1 MSPTDYNTLALAILG
16 GRYRRPVS
24 MRAIAAR
31 DTVLLATDGPA
42 TSHRHCAGGEHCT
55 RADTH
60 GLPPAPVPANHPAR
74 SLFGPIL
81 TGMVPAQRKPRHLSL
96 AR

>member
-1 MSPTDYNTLALAILG
+1 MSPTDYNTLALALTG
-16 GRYRRPVS
+16 GRYRRLAS

-31 DTVLLATDGPA
+31 DTALLAAAGPA

-60 GLPPAPVPANHPAR
+60 GLPPAPVPANRPVR
-74 SLFGPIL
+74 SMFGPIL
-81 TGMVPAQRKPRHLSL
+81 TGMVPVQRKPRHLSV

>member
-1 MSPTDYNTLALAILG
+1 MSPTDYNTLALALLG
-16 GRYRRPVS
+16 GKYRLPSS
-24 MRAIAAR
+24 MLAIAAR
-31 DTVLLATDGPA
+31 DTTLLAATGPA

-60 GLPPAPVPANHPAR
+60 GLPAAPVPANTPAA
-74 SLFGPIL
+74 SMFGPIL
-81 TGMVPAQRKPRHLSL
+81 TGMVPAQRKPRHLSV